1 MTMKKIAFVAAFL
14 SSNLL
19 AQSQNSILWE
29 ITGNGL
35 STSSYLMGTLKFI
48 GEREFYLPKEAMSK
62 MNSCKIFAIEDQV
75 DHKAQLEM
83 NKAVHFPKGKTL
95 ATELSP
101 ADYQK
106 VAGFFASEFKISKA
120 KFDKDFSKLIP
131 LALSMNMTRMSLGEN
146 VRYYDIELLLLAK
159 KSKLETYSL
168 EPIHRESEAIQAF
181 PMKDQEAALLHSVSN
196 FENQKSE
203 YKKLEVAYLRGDLDK
218 VFEYSLH
225 PTENNPVFIEEFYT
239 KRNLEW
245 FPKIDKMVHDKPSFI
260 AVGVSHLEG
269 EKGLLNLF
277 KQKGYTVT
285 PIQVS
290 H

>member
-1 MTMKKIAFVAAFL
+1 MKNIHLIVSFLL
-14 SSNLL
+14 SSLF

-29 ITGNGL
+29 ISGNGL
-35 STSSYLMGTLKFI
+35 SSPSYLMGTLKFI
-48 GEREFYLPKEAMSK
+48 GEREFYLPKEAISK
-62 MNSCKIFAIEDQV
+62 LNSCKIFAIEDQV
-75 DHKAQLEM
+75 DHKAQLEL
-83 NKAVHFPKGKTL
+83 NKAVHFPKGKSL

-101 ADYQK
+101 ADYEK
-106 VAGFFASEFKISKA
+106 IAAFFASEFKISRTQ
-120 KFDKDFSKLIP
+120 FDKDFAKLIP
-131 LALSMNMTRMSLGEN
+131 LALSINMTRMSLGEN

-159 KSKLETYSL
+159 KGKLATYSL
-168 EPIHRESEAIQAF
+168 EPIKRESQAIQAF
-181 PMKDQEAALLHSVSN
+181 PMKDQEAALLHSVAN
-196 FENQKSE
+196 FETQKSE
-203 YKKLEVAYLRGDLDK
+203 YRKLEVAYLRGELDR

-245 FPKIDKMVHDKPSFI
+245 FPKIDKMVHDKSSFI

-269 EKGLLNLF
+269 EKGILNLL
-277 KQKGYTVT
+277 KQNGYTLT